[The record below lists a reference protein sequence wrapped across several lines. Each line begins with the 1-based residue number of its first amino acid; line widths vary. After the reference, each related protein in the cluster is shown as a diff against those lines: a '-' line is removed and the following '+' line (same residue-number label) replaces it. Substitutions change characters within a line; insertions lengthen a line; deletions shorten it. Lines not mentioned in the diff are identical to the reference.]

1 MKKIKKLILIT
12 FLILLIAIISIGTF
26 AGNLLYNIAIDSNF
40 SKNTIYAEYVYKDTY
55 SDKTW
60 LLQRSNYTDEYIN
73 SFDNFKLHAYMIKQK
88 KKTSKWVVIA
98 HGYGEEGK
106 LMSINALHFYSLG
119 YNVLIPDLRGSGKSE
134 GDYIGMGWYDRLD
147 ICDWIDRIVDD
158 DPNSKIALFG
168 ISMGGSTILMSSGE
182 DLPSNVKCIISD
194 CAYTS
199 AYDVFGYE
207 LNTYLNTP
215 SFPVVD
221 FTNLVTILRAGYALK
236 DASAIEQ
243 VKKSKTP
250 TLFIHGDSDKI
261 VPSYMMDELYNAAT
275 CEKEKLLVKDGE
287 HAGSDLA
294 DFNAYWDSIKS
305 FLKKHID

>member
-1 MKKIKKLILIT
+1 
-12 FLILLIAIISIGTF
+12 
-26 AGNLLYNIAIDSNF
+26 
-40 SKNTIYAEYVYKDTY
+40 
-55 SDKTW
+55 
-60 LLQRSNYTDEYIN
+60 
-73 SFDNFKLHAYMIKQK
+73 
-88 KKTSKWVVIA
+88 
-98 HGYGEEGK
+98 
-106 LMSINALHFYSLG
+106 
-119 YNVLIPDLRGSGKSE
+119 
-134 GDYIGMGWYDRLD
+134 
-147 ICDWIDRIVDD
+147 
-158 DPNSKIALFG
+158 
-168 ISMGGSTILMSSGE
+168 MSSGE

-221 FTNLVTILRAGYALK
+221 FTNLVTMLRAGYSLK

-261 VPSYMMDELYNAAT
+261 VPSYMMDELYDAAT

>member
-88 KKTSKWVVIA
+88 KKTSNWVIIA

-119 YNVLIPDLRGSGKSE
+119 YNILIPDLITTDSPGS
-134 GDYIGMGWYDRLD
+134 
-147 ICDWIDRIVDD
+147 IVT
-158 DPNSKIALFG
+158 G
-168 ISMGGSTILMSSGE
+168 
-182 DLPSNVKCIISD
+182 V
-194 CAYTS
+194 
-199 AYDVFGYE
+199 
-207 LNTYLNTP
+207 
-215 SFPVVD
+215 
-221 FTNLVTILRAGYALK
+221 
-236 DASAIEQ
+236 
-243 VKKSKTP
+243 
-250 TLFIHGDSDKI
+250 
-261 VPSYMMDELYNAAT
+261 SY
-275 CEKEKLLVKDGE
+275 G
-287 HAGSDLA
+287 
-294 DFNAYWDSIKS
+294 
-305 FLKKHID
+305 